1 MGIGGLEVV
10 RVSNSGR
17 KAYTDSSGN
26 LYLDCTKCGVVT
38 IEDGFSRLE
47 HGFLGRLSQ
56 CKSCMNKRQR
66 NYREVN
72 KDKERERMSMYYE
85 NNKER
90 QHDYMREYY
99 QNNKERLAGRQ
110 HDYMRNYREVHKE
123 KLLEYKSNYNKNN
136 PEKMR
141 VHKQRRRARKRALP
155 DTLTL
160 DQLNQLGSTCVL
172 TGQETVHLDHVI
184 PLSIGHG
191 GTTYENMIPLSAEL
205 NISKRNSNVFEWA
218 EQNHT
223 RLGFSMDRFKQV
235 MTDVASRNGMTL
247 GEYRDYVY
255 WCFDNPIDF
264 ISPLETIS

>member
-26 LYLDCTKCGVVT
+26 LYLDCNKCGVVT
-38 IEDGFSRLE
+38 IEDEFSKVK
-47 HGFLGRLSQ
+47 HGFLGRKSH
-56 CKSCMNKRQR
+56 CKSCVCKRR
-66 NYREVN
+66 LEYYEVN
-72 KDKERERMSMYYE
+72 KDRELEYKRNYYE
-85 NNKER
+85 DNKER
-90 QHDYMREYY
+90 IAEYR
-99 QNNKERLAGRQ
+99 QANKEHIAERN
-110 HDYMRNYREVHKE
+110 RNYA
-123 KLLEYKSNYNKNN
+123 KNN
-136 PEKMR
+136 HEKR
-141 VHKQRRRARKRALP
+141 KVIDQRRRARKRTLP

-160 DQLNQLGSTCVL
+160 AQLNQLGSTCVL

-247 GEYRDYVY
+247 GEYRGYVY

-264 ISPLETIS
+264 ISPLESIS